1 MRPPSPVDLAAEI
14 QSDGSLSLSWTRR
27 SRLGWLWPAGTDL
40 PLGESAERYRV
51 VVEGSAGTLTFTP
64 SEPQL
69 AVPAEALAGM
79 TGTVTINVSQ
89 VGDFGES
96 RPVSGSVVI

>member
-1 MRPPSPVDLAAEI
+1 MRPPSPISLVAEI
-14 QSDGSLSLSWTRR
+14 QSDGRLFLSWIRR
-27 SRLGWLWPAGTDL
+27 SRLGWLWPSGTDL
-40 PLGESAERYRV
+40 PLGESVERYRV
-51 VVEGSAGTLTFTP
+51 VVEGSGETLTFTP

-89 VGDFGES
+89 IGDFAES
-96 RPVSGSVVI
+96 RPLGGSVVI